1 MNSEAA
7 VFDPSALVDAGDFVS
22 PIHQN
27 EPNHTGVAD
36 PVHYL
41 PLIEVSVATDGLD
54 DETLLGRLS
63 DSDQEALAVLFRR
76 FARGVRSV
84 GLRILRSEPEADDLV
99 QDVFLFLYQ
108 KASAFNP
115 SRGSARTWILLIAYN
130 RALDRRKYLNSRHFY
145 TSQVLE
151 EESFRGSD
159 GSSERSLEGSS
170 LLEEMLGRDL
180 AAKLPQQLSMD
191 QLETIRLHLSDGHS
205 LREIAEIM
213 GQSLVNVRNFYY
225 RGLERIR
232 KTILPA
238 MTRSK

>member
-7 VFDPSALVDAGDFVS
+7 VFDPSALGDAGDFVS

-36 PVHYL
+36 PAPYL
-41 PLIEVSVATDGLD
+41 PLIEVSVAADGLD

-99 QDVFLFLYQ
+99 QDVFLFLFQ

-145 TSQVLE
+145 TSQELD
-151 EESFRGSD
+151 EESVRGSD
-159 GSSERSLEGSS
+159 GSSGRSLERSS
-170 LLEEMLGRDL
+170 LEELFGRDI
-180 AAKLPQQLSMD
+180 AAKLPQELSMD
-191 QLETIRLHLSDGHS
+191 QLETIRLHFSEGHS